1 MAKLFLRTAQANK
14 GKGYKMTLINAFE
27 LATQTENKL
36 LGLEQQAL
44 FALTGGNMK
53 AASDLRVIRQAQ
65 GVARRNRLRLGM

>member
-1 MAKLFLRTAQANK
+1 
-14 GKGYKMTLINAFE
+14 MTLINAFE

-65 GVARRNRLRLGM
+65 GVARRNRLKLAM